1 MRGFCITYASR
12 CLGSYG
18 ELDGRSPMGSPKV
31 FMISAQVIKVLIMI
45 MINKHYSAD
54 RPNKGREANQADKQ
68 PHVMPGT

>member
-1 MRGFCITYASR
+1 
-12 CLGSYG
+12 
-18 ELDGRSPMGSPKV
+18 MGSPKV